1 MTSATEN
8 DLVSKM
14 KDTVSEAS
22 SKITS
27 LLNVDSPPLIKNSH
41 TNSLFPKTE
50 TSITSSPKRTNSL
63 LADSCTKD
71 GRHESS
77 PRELHQT
84 NRQTSHIPDKTVENV
99 TLDNVTREA
108 SPIDVSMDTE
118 TEKED
123 VTATL
128 ALLNSMASEL
138 DQVLD
143 VEGAL

>member
-1 MTSATEN
+1 M
-8 DLVSKM
+8 
-14 KDTVSEAS
+14 
-22 SKITS
+22 
-27 LLNVDSPPLIKNSH
+27 
-41 TNSLFPKTE
+41 
-50 TSITSSPKRTNSL
+50 
-63 LADSCTKD
+63 
-71 GRHESS
+71 
-77 PRELHQT
+77 
-84 NRQTSHIPDKTVENV
+84 ENV